1 MNHCLGVTTDCLLG
15 ADFSTVFYLVKLTRY
30 SCCVLIRYELDKEC
44 RKSRDK
50 NAMM

>member
-1 MNHCLGVTTDCLLG
+1 MFINKL
-15 ADFSTVFYLVKLTRY
+15 KLTRY